1 MARVL
6 CVSFDETVSHAR
18 VELLVRLGCD
28 VVATI
33 HPQEA
38 VRLLAAQ
45 KFDVVV
51 IGHRFP
57 KTERHHLAE
66 VSLRKKTRAVLVCG
80 ASTDADIP
88 AAVRVYALEGDA
100 GLRAALSSVLPVATP
115 A

>member
-6 CVSFDETVSHAR
+6 CVSFDETVSHGR
-18 VELLVRLGCD
+18 VELLVRLGYD

-45 KFDVVV
+45 KFDAVVL
-51 IGHRFP
+51 GHRFP

-66 VSLRKKTRAVLVCG
+66 MSLRKRTPVVLVCG

-88 AAVRVYALEGDA
+88 AAARVYALEGDA
-100 GLRAALSSVLPVATP
+100 GLRTALLSLLPVATL